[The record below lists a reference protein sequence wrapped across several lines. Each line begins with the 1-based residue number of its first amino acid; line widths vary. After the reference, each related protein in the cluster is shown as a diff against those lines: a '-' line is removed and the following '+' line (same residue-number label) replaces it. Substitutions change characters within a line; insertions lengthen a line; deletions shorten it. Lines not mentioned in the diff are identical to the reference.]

1 MMVMRARFDCVVSL
15 LSNEADTTIRDMDG
29 NTPLR
34 IAVQKLDVQSVKA
47 LVVFGADIHEL

>member
-1 MMVMRARFDCVVSL
+1 MVMRARFDCVVSL